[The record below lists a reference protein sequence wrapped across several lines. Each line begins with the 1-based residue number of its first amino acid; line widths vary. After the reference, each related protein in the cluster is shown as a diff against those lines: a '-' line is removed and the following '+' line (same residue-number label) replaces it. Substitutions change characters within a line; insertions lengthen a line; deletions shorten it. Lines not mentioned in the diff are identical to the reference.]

1 VSRAELNDGVW
12 RLSEVF
18 ESDENGIKL
27 NGAVASGNKSNEIK
41 APGRRTKTPLGG
53 AVVIS
58 IKTRIDRWTYI

>member
-12 RLSEVF
+12 RLLEVF

-41 APGRRTKTPLGG
+41 AAALRRRRAALLLLVLKQE
-53 AVVIS
+53 
-58 IKTRIDRWTYI
+58 